1 MIKPHY
7 TGGIHMEFLLEII
20 LELVLEGTSELIKS
34 KKASLWVRI
43 PAACLFLA
51 IYIGIAALFLFIA
64 VKLWKTLLPLSLIML
79 SFICIFTL
87 YLIYFIRCFI
97 KTHA

>member
-1 MIKPHY
+1 
-7 TGGIHMEFLLEII
+7 MEFLLEII

-79 SFICIFTL
+79 SFILPFLKHTL
-87 YLIYFIRCFI
+87 QFCRLTGQFLL
-97 KTHA
+97 